1 MMNLAMWMKKNGF
14 KADQVQ
20 TFYPSPMAAATAMY
34 HSVLNPLKGISRQTE
49 GRRADSAR

>member
-1 MMNLAMWMKKNGF
+1 MMNLAMWLNKNGF

-34 HSVLNPLKGISRQTE
+34 HSTLNPLKGISRHTE